1 MKIRAFITHK
11 LAEQFNDCQDRFS
24 INLNTKSVALA
35 DGMSQSYQQKIWA
48 SLLVGSYT
56 SNPEFVPHKASIE
69 ELSVQWHEQV
79 KKYIEDLEANQA
91 PQYLIIMNRNAFAM
105 RKSAGAT
112 FLGIRF
118 EGKQWNGDVLGDS
131 CLIVLQ
137 DNRIKD
143 ILTSQ
148 DGDEFDN
155 HPDYFDS
162 DASRTGKG
170 TPKQING
177 IVDANTSI
185 MLVSDP
191 FSDFLNEKRKEGK
204 DEEYV
209 KELLQVT
216 NHDEFEALVDKW
228 RKEYGMHNDDS
239 TLIIIEDDGTEKFN
253 CTHVDDIQSLIANE
267 QQKQE
272 EKVVQTEKNPQESE
286 CAKIKQD
293 EVDTSLTFEAG
304 EVHAQLSKEDF
315 VKFFYSKYQEYNKNK
330 TTSKQY
336 IQKFCKAK
344 QNPAIKYALSKM
356 YEIIYKK

>member
-11 LAEQFNDCQDRFS
+11 LAEHFSDCQDRFS
-24 INLNTKSVALA
+24 ISNDTKSVALA
-35 DGMSQSYQQKIWA
+35 DGMSQSYQQKVWA
-48 SLLVGSYT
+48 DLLVKSFVKKQD
-56 SNPEFVPHKASIE
+56 FVPNIESIK
-69 ELSVQWHEQV
+69 ELSVLWRNSVVDLIEQMKSSNAHE
-79 KKYIEDLEANQA
+79 
-91 PQYLIIMNRNAFAM
+91 YLIIMNENALATH
-105 RKSAGAT
+105 KSAGAT

-118 EGKQWNGDVLGDS
+118 NGNKWEGDVLGDS

-162 DASRTGKG
+162 DSSKTGKG

-216 NHDEFEALVDKW
+216 NHDEFEELVGKW
-228 RKEYGMHNDDS
+228 CKEFGMHNDDS
-239 TLIIIEDDGTEKFN
+239 TLIIIEDDGTDEFN
-253 CTHVDDIQSLIANE
+253 CTNIDDIQSLIVNE
-267 QQKQE
+267 QHEQKENANPTKVIPKESVLTSFARKE
-272 EKVVQTEKNPQESE
+272 EYVEQTAEKNDDPIRPISE
-286 CAKIKQD
+286 KDFIKLFNSKYKEFEKSRSVYGKKIKKFID
-293 EVDTSLTFEAG
+293 
-304 EVHAQLSKEDF
+304 AQEK
-315 VKFFYSKYQEYNKNK
+315 
-330 TTSKQY
+330 
-336 IQKFCKAK
+336 
-344 QNPAIKYALSKM
+344 AIKYALEKM
-356 YEIIYKK
+356 YESIFK

>member
-11 LAEQFNDCQDRFS
+11 LAEQFKDCQDRFS
-24 INLNTKSVALA
+24 INQDTKSVALA

-48 SLLVGSYT
+48 ALLTDSYT
-56 SNPEFVPHKASIE
+56 SNTDFVPNKASIE

-79 KKYIEDLEANQA
+79 KKYIEDLNANQA
-91 PQYLIIMNRNAFAM
+91 PQYLIIMNTNALAM

-118 EGKQWNGDVLGDS
+118 EENRWNGDVLGDS

-177 IVDANTSI
+177 IVNANTSI

-239 TLIIIEDDGTEKFN
+239 TLIIIEDDSTDKFN
-253 CTHVDDIQSLIANE
+253 CTHVDEIQSLIDDE
-267 QQKQE
+267 RQKQE
-272 EKVVQTEKNPQESE
+272 EKAAQTEENPQKSE
-286 CAKIKQD
+286 CSKIPSNEGITGQTD
-293 EVDTSLTFEAG
+293 EVKN
-304 EVHAQLSKEDF
+304 VHTQLSEKEF
-315 VKFFYSKYQEYNKNK
+315 IEFFYNKYQEYIKNKNPLQK
-330 TTSKQY
+330 F
-336 IQKFCKAK
+336 IQKFCNAK